1 MEGMHPIEATGL
13 ARFMREAM
21 YAYPITESIHI
32 MGLGLLFGSIVVVDL
47 RVLGLGRRVP
57 IKPLLALALPFS
69 VAGFVVAAS
78 TGLLM
83 FTAHAGDFLTNPA
96 FITKI
101 VLIILAGCNAAALHA
116 GPLAALRAGEDAV
129 LPARARLFALASILL
144 WMGVIVCGRMLA
156 YL

>member
-1 MEGMHPIEATGL
+1 MEGMHPVEATGL

-32 MGLGLLFGSIVVVDL
+32 MGLGLLFGSIAVVDL

-57 IKPLLALALPFS
+57 LRPLLGLALPFS
-69 VAGFVVAAS
+69 IAGFVVAAC
-78 TGLLM
+78 TGVLM

-96 FITKI
+96 FLTKM

-116 GPLAALRAGEDAV
+116 GPLSVLRADGNAV
-129 LPARARLFALASILL
+129 LPGSARLFAAISLLL

>member
-1 MEGMHPIEATGL
+1 MEGMHPVEATGL

-32 MGLGLLFGSIVVVDL
+32 MGLGLLFGSIAVVDL
-47 RVLGLGRRVP
+47 RILGLGRRVP
-57 IKPLLALALPFS
+57 LRPLLRLALPFS
-69 VAGFVVAAS
+69 VAGFAVAAA

-96 FITKI
+96 FLAKI

-116 GPLAALRAGEDAV
+116 GPLSVLRTGDDAV
-129 LPARARLFALASILL
+129 PPASARVFAFASLLL
-144 WMGVIVCGRMLA
+144 WMAVIVCGRMLA